1 MTPLRVF
8 LCATSLASVAILTG
22 CPGKSSQS
30 SQSGATAH
38 DVPYYNA
45 HPQER
50 QATVERCGKL
60 DQATQAADDDCKAA
74 IYSSLY
80 GPSLLKPAPSPR

>member
-8 LCATSLASVAILTG
+8 ICATSLASVAILTG

-30 SQSGATAH
+30 SQSGASAH

-45 HPQER
+45 HPQQR
-50 QATVERCGKL
+50 QATLERCDAL
-60 DQATQAADDDCKAA
+60 DKAA
-74 IYSSLY
+74 MDADKDCAAALYSSLY
-80 GPSLLKPAPSPR
+80 GPSQLRNPPTNH